1 MYNCCMQKKNIISLT
16 EMQEETKTSKDF
28 LIKLIQKKIIFP
40 AQKSP
45 ELFFFN
51 KDIQK
56 VKKIVELKQL
66 GFTEYEIT
74 KIAREVGFP
83 QEREDGGEKLYSIGE
98 FCKKYNLSSRR
109 IKYWEEL
116 GLFFPAVRS
125 KGGIRLYKDS
135 LIIHIKFI
143 NNLQRIGFEL
153 DEIKSIIE
161 NSDTQKIENRI
172 KELYNIIN
180 EIKPIIKNIKKL
192 K

>member
-1 MYNCCMQKKNIISLT
+1 MQKKNIISFN
-16 EMQEETKTSKDF
+16 EMLDETKSSKELLLK
-28 LIKLIQKKIIFP
+28 LIKRKIIFP
-40 AQKSP
+40 AQKNP
-45 ELFFFN
+45 ELFFFSR
-51 KDIQK
+51 DIQK
-56 VKKIVELKQL
+56 IKKIVELKQL
-66 GFTEYEIT
+66 GFTDYEIG
-74 KIAREVGFP
+74 KIAREVGFAH
-83 QEREDGGEKLYSIGE
+83 EREESGEKLYSIGE

-116 GLFFPAVRS
+116 GLFFPSVRS

-143 NNLQRIGFEL
+143 VNLQKIGFEL

-161 NSDTQKIENRI
+161 NSDIQKIESRI
-172 KELYNIIN
+172 KEIYNIIN